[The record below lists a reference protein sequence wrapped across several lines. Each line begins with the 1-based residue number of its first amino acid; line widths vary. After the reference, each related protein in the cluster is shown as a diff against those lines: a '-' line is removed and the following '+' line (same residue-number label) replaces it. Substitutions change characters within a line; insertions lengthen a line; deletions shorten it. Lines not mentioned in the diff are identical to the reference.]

1 MKNVKTKILNKI
13 WDLLEI
19 KLSIAVN
26 KNVEIELANDAREKL
41 LITYPQ
47 LIYVSKKKLNYEEC

>member
-19 KLSIAVN
+19 KLSIMVN
-26 KNVEIELANDAREKL
+26 KNVETELANDVREKL

-47 LIYVSKKKLNYEEC
+47 LIHITKENLKL

>member
-19 KLSIAVN
+19 KLSIMVN
-26 KNVEIELANDAREKL
+26 KNVETELANDVREKL

-47 LIYVSKKKLNYEEC
+47 LIHLTKENLKL

>member
-19 KLSIAVN
+19 KLSIMVN
-26 KNVEIELANDAREKL
+26 KNVETELANDVRENL

-47 LIYVSKKKLNYEEC
+47 LIHITKENLKL

>member
-1 MKNVKTKILNKI
+1 MKNVKTKVLNKI

-19 KLSIAVN
+19 KLSIMVN
-26 KNVEIELANDAREKL
+26 KNVETELANDVREKL

-47 LIYVSKKKLNYEEC
+47 LNHITKENLKL

>member
-19 KLSIAVN
+19 KLSNTVDR
-26 KNVEIELANDAREKL
+26 NVEIELLNDVREKL

-47 LIYVSKKKLNYEEC
+47 LIHITKENLKL

>member
-19 KLSIAVN
+19 KLNITVN
-26 KNVEIELANDAREKL
+26 KNVETELANDVREKL

-47 LIYVSKKKLNYEEC
+47 LIHITKENLKL

>member
-19 KLSIAVN
+19 KLSIMVN
-26 KNVEIELANDAREKL
+26 KNVETELANDVREQL

-47 LIYVSKKKLNYEEC
+47 LIHITKENLKL

>member
-1 MKNVKTKILNKI
+1 MRNVKTKILNKI

-19 KLSIAVN
+19 KLNITVN
-26 KNVEIELANDAREKL
+26 KNVETELANDVREKL

-47 LIYVSKKKLNYEEC
+47 LNHITKENLKL

>member
-47 LIYVSKKKLNYEEC
+47 LIYDSKENLKL

>member
-19 KLSIAVN
+19 KLNIMVN
-26 KNVEIELANDAREKL
+26 KNVETELVNDVREKL

-47 LIYVSKKKLNYEEC
+47 LNHITKENLKL

>member
-19 KLSIAVN
+19 KLNVTVN
-26 KNVEIELANDAREKL
+26 KNVETELANDVREKL

-47 LIYVSKKKLNYEEC
+47 LIHITKENLKL

>member
-1 MKNVKTKILNKI
+1 MRNVKTKIHNKI

-19 KLSIAVN
+19 KLNITVD
-26 KNVEIELANDAREKL
+26 KNVEIELANDVREKL

-47 LIYVSKKKLNYEEC
+47 LNHITKENLKL

>member
-19 KLSIAVN
+19 KLNITVN
-26 KNVEIELANDAREKL
+26 KNVETELANDVREKL
-41 LITYPQ
+41 LIIYPQ
-47 LIYVSKKKLNYEEC
+47 LIHITKENLKL

>member
-1 MKNVKTKILNKI
+1 MKNIKTKILKKI

-19 KLSIAVN
+19 KLNIMVN
-26 KNVEIELANDAREKL
+26 KNVETELANDVREKL

-47 LIYVSKKKLNYEEC
+47 LNHITKENLKL

>member
-19 KLSIAVN
+19 KLNITVK
-26 KNVEIELANDAREKL
+26 KNVEIELVNDVRKKL

-47 LIYVSKKKLNYEEC
+47 LIHITKENLKL

>member
-26 KNVEIELANDAREKL
+26 KNVEIELLNDVREKL

-47 LIYVSKKKLNYEEC
+47 LIHITKENLKL

>member
-19 KLSIAVN
+19 KLNIMVN
-26 KNVEIELANDAREKL
+26 KNVEIELANDVREKL

-47 LIYVSKKKLNYEEC
+47 LIHITKENLKL

>member
-19 KLSIAVN
+19 KLNITVN
-26 KNVEIELANDAREKL
+26 KNVEIELANDVREKL

-47 LIYVSKKKLNYEEC
+47 LNHITKENLKL

>member
-1 MKNVKTKILNKI
+1 MRNVKNHTLNKI

-19 KLSIAVN
+19 KLNITVN
-26 KNVEIELANDAREKL
+26 KNVETELANDVREKL

-47 LIYVSKKKLNYEEC
+47 LIHITKENLKL

>member
-19 KLSIAVN
+19 KLNVTVN
-26 KNVEIELANDAREKL
+26 KNVETELANDVREKL

-47 LIYVSKKKLNYEEC
+47 LIYVSKENLKL